1 MDGLRISL
9 VCALVGSALAGC
21 QPKVAQSTGDGANG
35 PVADPAKLAPQRKMV
50 RVSTAAELIDAIEPN
65 TIIQLAAGTY
75 DVSKVPQKKRT
86 FVVYEDSY
94 DAAAGDLVIR
104 NVQNLT
110 IVGPAGRGARIVTPE
125 RYSLVLTLRDCRG
138 VELAG
143 LTVGHSPG
151 EGYCTGG
158 VIRIEKVRG
167 LTVTNCDLFGCGTEG
182 LEMTDVAEAT
192 FRDTIIRDCTYGILT
207 VRQGSNITFRDCR
220 FAGNKEFHG
229 MVVHDSQAVTFRG
242 CTIEKNVLNSSIS
255 SPLFKITSSSDVKLL
270 DSIVRNNT
278 YPAFQSANSPLQ
290 IERTRME
297 NNSLQSETKGR

>member
-1 MDGLRISL
+1 MDGLRFSL
-9 VCALVGSALAGC
+9 VVIALTGCLVGC
-21 QPKVAQSTGDGANG
+21 QTEVAQSTGDGANG
-35 PVADPAKLAPQRKMV
+35 AAVDPAKLAPQRKTV

-110 IVGPAGRGARIVTPE
+110 IVGPAGRGAKIVTPE
-125 RYSLVLTLRDCRG
+125 RYSRVLTLRNCRG

-167 LTVTNCDLFGCGTEG
+167 LTVTHCDLFGCGTEG
-182 LEMTDVAEAT
+182 LEMTDLADAT
-192 FRDTIIRDCTYGILT
+192 FRDTTIRDCTYGILT
-207 VRQGSNITFRDCR
+207 LRRGSNITFRECR

-242 CTIEKNVLNSSIS
+242 CTIEKNVLNSTIS
-255 SPLFKITSSSDVKLL
+255 SPLFKITSSSDVKLI

-278 YPAFQSANSPLQ
+278 YPAFQSANSPLR

-297 NNSLQSETKGR
+297 NNALRSQTKGR

>member
-1 MDGLRISL
+1 MDGLRFSL
-9 VCALVGSALAGC
+9 VCAVAGAALAGC
-21 QPKVAQSTGDGANG
+21 QPKVAQNTGNGANHAG
-35 PVADPAKLAPQRKMV
+35 STANTTPDRPKRRVV
-50 RVSTAAELIDAIEPN
+50 RVSTVEQFIDAIEPN

-75 DVSKVPQKKRT
+75 DVSKVAQKKRT

-94 DAAAGDLVIR
+94 DGSVGDLVIR
-104 NVQNLT
+104 NVPNLT
-110 IVGPAGRGARIVTPE
+110 IAGPAGRGARIVTPE
-125 RYSLVLTLRDCRG
+125 RYSRVLTLRDCRG

-158 VIRIEKVRG
+158 VVRIEKVRG
-167 LTVTNCDLFGCGTEG
+167 LTVINCDLFGCGTEG

-207 VRQGSNITFRDCR
+207 LRQGSNITFRDCR

-229 MVVHDSQAVTFRG
+229 VVVHDSEAVTFRG

-255 SPLFKITSSSDVKLL
+255 SPLFKITSSSAVKLI
-270 DSIVRNNT
+270 DSIVRANT
-278 YPAFQSANSPLQ
+278 YPAFQSANSPLR
-290 IERTRME
+290 IERTRI
-297 NNSLQSETKGR
+297 NGNTLHQGK